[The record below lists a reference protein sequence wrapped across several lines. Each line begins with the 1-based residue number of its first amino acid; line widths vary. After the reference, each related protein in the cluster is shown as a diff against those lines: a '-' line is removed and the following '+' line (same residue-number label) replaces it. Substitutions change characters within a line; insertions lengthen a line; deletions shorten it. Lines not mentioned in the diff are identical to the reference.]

1 MNTLLRLLIHN
12 SVAVCF
18 VFFTVFLLRW
28 LLRSAPK
35 IYSYLLWAAVFG
47 RLLMP
52 VSLTGPVSLV
62 PYRALTFSDQA
73 AVVLISPSQ
82 SPADMGQSDTS
93 LTQMP
98 SVREEAAAP
107 PHGRQLNSTSLLGA
121 VWLTGTGL
129 LAGFSLFHYRRFI
142 RRYGRGTKIQPG
154 IERCFNL
161 STPVLIGLLHPRILL
176 PEGLSESEERSIV
189 LHEQMHWQ
197 RRDPWFKLIAYGL
210 VCLYW
215 FHPLVWTAFIL
226 MSQDME
232 MACDE
237 AVIRSQD
244 SPGRQVYSHA
254 LVHLASRA
262 QPFVNTL
269 NFTGG
274 SLRKRIENILNY
286 KKLPVW
292 AGGGL
297 ILVLSAVLVLAL
309 FNPQSKKTNLEQAQ
323 ALAQQ
328 FCTALVNQDE
338 AALKAL
344 MGDQSEADR
353 QELLRFASPKCEI
366 HPEAPEV
373 YRGQIRVLAAI
384 EIQDS
389 SVYASGETTL
399 SLMMKQD
406 QDLQL
411 QRVLVGEAAFNLE
424 QADADAFM
432 SLNEIE
438 QRLSAY
444 VPQAVLDGINSR
456 TIPNPNF
463 YLLASYD
470 DPNTRI
476 ADSYRYNLQITFDS
490 QRMTSLHFRDYGAD
504 ASQWP
509 AFNLTLE
516 QGRQL
521 AEAFAGEFIG
531 LGEEIPWEYAG
542 IQKTI
547 GGDYDSWKAQEDGI
561 DYVICIDLKTG
572 FVVYYYTA

>member
-12 SVAVCF
+12 SVSVCF
-18 VFFTVFLLRW
+18 VFIAVFLLRR

-35 IYSYLLWAAVFG
+35 IYSYLLWAAVFL

-52 VSLTGPVSLV
+52 ISLTGPVSLV
-62 PYRALTFSDQA
+62 PYRAFTFSDQA
-73 AVVLISPSQ
+73 AEVLISPS
-82 SPADMGQSDTS
+82 PADMGVHETT
-93 LTQMP
+93 LTQTP
-98 SVREEAAAP
+98 SIQEATADTQPALP
-107 PHGRQLNSTSLLGA
+107 LNSTLLLGA
-121 VWLTGTGL
+121 VWLIGAGL

-142 RRYGRGTKIQPG
+142 RRYVGGTEIQPG
-154 IERCFNL
+154 IEHCSNL

-176 PEGLSESEERSIV
+176 PEGLSKSEERSVV

-197 RRDPWFKLIAYGL
+197 RRDPWVKLFAYVL

-237 AVIRSQD
+237 AVIRSHD

-254 LVHLASRA
+254 LVHLASSA
-262 QPFVNTL
+262 QSFPNTL

-297 ILVLSAVLVLAL
+297 ILVLSVVLILAL
-309 FNPQSKKTNLEQAQ
+309 FNPQSKKTKLEQAQ

-328 FCTALVNQDE
+328 FCTALVKQDD
-338 AALKAL
+338 AALKTL

-366 HPEAPEV
+366 YPEAPEV
-373 YRGQIRVLAAI
+373 YRDQIRVLAGI

-389 SVYASGETTL
+389 TVYASGEATL
-399 SLMMKQD
+399 SLMMRQSE
-406 QDLQL
+406 DLHL
-411 QRVLVGEAAFNLE
+411 ERVLVSEAASFNLD
-424 QADADAFM
+424 QGDADAFM

-438 QRLSAY
+438 KHLSAY

-476 ADSYRYNLQITFDS
+476 ADSYRYNLQITLNS
-490 QRMTSLHFRDYGAD
+490 ERMTSLHFRDYGAD
-504 ASQWP
+504 ASLWP
-509 AFNLTLE
+509 SVNLTLE
-516 QGRQL
+516 QGKQL
-521 AEAFAGEFIG
+521 AEAFAGEFIK
-531 LGEEIPWEYAG
+531 LREETAWEYAG
-542 IQKTI
+542 IQETI
-547 GGDYDSWKAQEDGI
+547 GGDFDSWKAQEDGI
-561 DYVICIDLKTG
+561 DYVVCIDLKTG
-572 FVVYYYTA
+572 FVIYYYTA